1 MHRKLPSARPP
12 RGAPTR
18 RRHTGWARRLDE
30 SAACT
35 SCPFLLETRLSLLRR
50 TNETKG
56 DNPRGASRV
65 RPRKRSTG
73 PASRRSKTARFGWK
87 GRRVAPRGR
96 FIAGWN
102 ETSALSN
109 PPEEGRLARQ
119 RAQQLLTSL
128 RAAAAILRTYAAVLV
143 MVGVL
148 LALVAATQA
157 GIEARL
163 DDPTDE

>member
-1 MHRKLPSARPP
+1 MYFMSVPP
-12 RGAPTR
+12 RNEIVAT
-18 RRHTGWARRLDE
+18 T
-30 SAACT
+30 
-35 SCPFLLETRLSLLRR
+35 
-50 TNETKG
+50 TNERDK
-56 DNPRGASRV
+56 RGQSSWGLASKASKAIHRASQ
-65 RPRKRSTG
+65 STLENG
-73 PASRRSKTARFGWK
+73 RFGWK

-163 DDPTDE
+163 DDPTDEL